1 MDPTLFFDT
10 TYDNGHHPEEE
21 CDDFTRPC
29 REDPDAIAD
38 TVLDEGAVVLR
49 DDRRQ
54 TQVLEPEPDLQ
65 PRLPAWP
72 MLRRKQKR
80 KKAVKV
86 Q

>member
-1 MDPTLFFDT
+1 MAITQKKNATISPDRAE
-10 TYDNGHHPEEE
+10 N
-21 CDDFTRPC
+21 
-29 REDPDAIAD
+29 PDAIAD